1 MVCATLWNCLEAQGQ
16 ELSHTSSHS
25 FLSVAALHHANQD
38 KFERHLISV
47 ARKCQDQDD
56 AVDKALQEVE
66 EAEEKRFPQKRIM
79 NNCISMMLQSHG
91 TYQKIQNCKDSC
103 LWFCLKVQAESHITA
118 GLFPF
123 PKSISAKPS
132 QVPKEKIWK
141 VQSWHFMI
149 LEGSPRWSAAL
160 TYLGSWINRVVS
172 PKSYRLKI
180 SHIISFTFNTFWLP
194 ITPLLPAT
202 VLVYLRDEWDETQEG
217 LGPVG
222 SEAETLPV
230 LTSFERQAE
239 WANIGTLNAFC
250 FFFQSARP
258 HGTSNMGHL
267 YCTPGFVLWLCSVC
281 CLVGIAHS
289 DQILSSHISD
299 IDRRQICCMDSKT
312 SPRLLWRPS
321 WNWAVK
327 HHRPV
332 HTKEELHSAA
342 LDRIFMDFIFL

>member
-103 LWFCLKVQAESHITA
+103 LWFCLKVQAESHIAA

-123 PKSISAKPS
+123 PKSISAKTS

-149 LEGSPRWSAAL
+149 LEGSPGWSAAL

-194 ITPLLPAT
+194 ITPLLPVT

-217 LGPVG
+217 LGLVG

-239 WANIGTLNAFC
+239 WANIGTLNAF
-250 FFFQSARP
+250 FFNR
-258 HGTSNMGHL
+258 H
-267 YCTPGFVLWLCSVC
+267 
-281 CLVGIAHS
+281 
-289 DQILSSHISD
+289 
-299 IDRRQICCMDSKT
+299 
-312 SPRLLWRPS
+312 
-321 WNWAVK
+321 
-327 HHRPV
+327 V
-332 HTKEELHSAA
+332 HTAPAIWSTSIAPPVLFYDFA
-342 LDRIFMDFIFL
+342 LFVVLLVLPTVIRYWARTFRA